1 MDARFF
7 QRSYDRFAPQYDQV
21 FLTQQRPKIMALM
34 AAVGPHDGLR
44 LDAGCGT
51 CLAQRVTGLP
61 FIGLDASGEMLRQGL
76 GCRVQGDLYRL
87 PFAAGIFSL
96 VFSVT
101 ALIDFGDPAPALDEM
116 LRVLRPDGV
125 LALSVLKH
133 ENVSALDAALPGA
146 ERIDLFQDVGYV
158 LRRSRA

>member
-7 QRSYDRFAPQYDQV
+7 QRSYDRFAAQYDQV
-21 FLTQQRPKIMALM
+21 FLGQQRPKIEALM
-34 AAVGPHDGLR
+34 TAVGPHDGLR

-76 GCRVQGDLYRL
+76 GVRVQGDIYGL
-87 PFAAGIFSL
+87 PFASGIFSL

-101 ALIDFGDPAPALDEM
+101 ALIDFADPRPALTE
-116 LRVLRPDGV
+116 LQRVLRPDGV
-125 LALSVLKH
+125 LAISVLKH
-133 ENVSALDAALPGA
+133 ENLPMLDAALPDA